1 MKHLKKV
8 GRILFALPFLVFGAF
23 HLMGAQDMAG
33 LVPELFTNILPG
45 SVWVMLT
52 GLIFILTSL
61 GLLLKRWMKW
71 SGKILAL
78 QLLIIV
84 LTMHLPNL
92 GDPEL
97 GQLAMV
103 SLLKD
108 VALIGGALLLA
119 GASCACGCGSANCGH
134 CQDCKDCTVDV
145 DNGPADTATA

>member
-1 MKHLKKV
+1 MKHLKKI

-23 HLMGAQDMAG
+23 HLMNAQGMGAM
-33 LVPELFTNILPG
+33 VPEMFTGILPG
-45 SVWVMLT
+45 SVWVIIT
-52 GLIFILTSL
+52 GIIFILTSL

-92 GDPEL
+92 GDPEM

-103 SLLKD
+103 NLLKD

-119 GASCACGCGSANCGH
+119 GASCACGCGGANCAH
-134 CQDCKDCTVDV
+134 CKGCKDCKVDI
-145 DNGPADTATA
+145 DQGPADTAAA